1 MHISMSEIGR
11 ENGEDRERVIVTG
24 HSMGGALAL
33 ALICSYDL
41 QSFQNMVTYVFSTP
55 KVGDRNFIEEISRR
69 GNVFSFVLDGDLIPR
84 LPLSIF
90 EGYYPSGLFVGDY
103 VERIVIESKVGQHS
117 IQHFIHKESMRR
129 Q

>member
-24 HSMGGALAL
+24 HSMGGAL

-90 EGYYPSGLFVGDY
+90 EGYYPSGLFVGDH